1 MVWEKHVGR
10 VGALAVALGIGSA
23 VVAMPGVAWAQP
35 EGSSSASASD
45 SDAGSSRGEAKAG
58 DKPSR
63 PTKSR
68 DAAGAGTS
76 TAADSDA
83 ETDDAESETD
93 DAESDEAESDDAE
106 TDDTQ
111 PDDEATEAE
120 AETSASDP
128 VEPTDRRRSGI
139 EKRAAKDEPEAEN
152 VVPEEDGSPPDATN
166 TGDTATPA
174 SPPAAES
181 PTADADDLATAEP
194 AEQTPAPATALK
206 SLSAPGNLSS
216 TSDEPAAPDASPLLL
231 TLLASV
237 WRPLAERIA
246 EANTTATT
254 ASAVQATG
262 EVQAGATSSPIPGTA
277 YQSPVIGP
285 DGTLYQVTSGGST
298 TQVSIL
304 DSDGQ
309 VIATSD
315 EIRGV
320 SAPYGRAAMRPDG
333 TLIVVT
339 TTNRRT
345 NTIISAV
352 DSEGKVSRVA
362 TLIGVTDTPLTV
374 GSDGALY
381 FRTEIVPFSPLAD
394 PIEYRF
400 VRISANNFVRSYSY
414 DTDFE
419 VAPDGTAHL
428 VSSGFGF
435 STFRTIDSNGWTRAT
450 FLPFGSDPSDPLVDE
465 DGTAYVTAGVTGLF
479 GTQSTRVYTVD
490 GASRTVRSI
499 VGLPGDT
506 VMTADGFGLETFT
519 FDGDSDDGTRT
530 YISRITANSIA
541 TSDVIDGRIAGF
553 QLGPD
558 GTAYAPIAD
567 PTLDNTPVAVVDT
580 DGNVNTVLLPGTLV
594 VRDRNVRGGRSQ
606 SAENLGYVNYT
617 VNGTEYVA
625 VLGPDA
631 TVVRTIELP
640 EGATGGTVFFG
651 PDGAAYELVE
661 YREPSGNYVSRQI
674 LALSTDTYTSIVPGV
689 AFLQAADVVFGPDG
703 IGYLLVGTPAAY
715 DIDVLGFD
723 AAGDTVIP
731 PSGVTNPA
739 LRHVTLRDIEVL
751 AFGPDGTAYLTDRS
765 PAGSGVYALTATGAQ
780 KVADLEY
787 SQLGTYNLPTFST
800 DGTGYVANTVALEGG
815 GFATIVTSFSP
826 PTNL

>member
-35 EGSSSASASD
+35 DGSSSASTSD
-45 SDAGSSRGEAKAG
+45 STSGSSRGETKAT

-63 PTKSR
+63 PAKSR
-68 DAAGAGTS
+68 DTAGAGTS
-76 TAADSDA
+76 TSADSDA
-83 ETDDAESETD
+83 E
-93 DAESDEAESDDAE
+93 SDETASDDAESDDAE
-106 TDDTQ
+106 SDD
-111 PDDEATEAE
+111 DAAEAE

-128 VEPTDRRRSGI
+128 EETTDRRRSGV
-139 EKRAAKDEPEAEN
+139 EKRAAKDEPEAES
-152 VVPEEDGSPPDATN
+152 VVPEEDISPSDATN

-174 SPPAAES
+174 SAPPTES
-181 PTADADDLATAEP
+181 PIANADDLATAEP
-194 AEQTPAPATALK
+194 AKQTPAPATALK

-216 TSDEPAAPDASPLLL
+216 TSEEPAAPDASPLLL

-246 EANTTATT
+246 EANTSATT
-254 ASAVQATG
+254 ASAVQETG

-298 TQVSIL
+298 TRVSIL

-309 VIATSD
+309 VVATSD

-320 SAPYGRAAMRPDG
+320 SAPYARAAMRPDG

-345 NTIISAV
+345 NTIVSAV
-352 DSEGKVSRVA
+352 DSDGTVSRVA

-374 GSDGALY
+374 GPDGALY
-381 FRTEIVPFSPLAD
+381 FRTEIGPFSPFAD

-414 DTDFE
+414 DTEFE

-435 STFRTIDSNGWTRAT
+435 STLRTIDSNGWTRAT

-519 FDGDSDDGTRT
+519 FDGDSDDGTGTT
-530 YISRITANSIA
+530 YISRITANSIT

-567 PTLDNTPVAVVDT
+567 PTLDDTPVAVVDT
-580 DGNVNTVLLPGTLV
+580 DGNVNTVVLPGTLV
-594 VRDRNVRGGRSQ
+594 VRDRNIRGGRSQ

-661 YREPSGNYVSRQI
+661 YREPSGSYVSRQI

-689 AFLQAADVVFGPDG
+689 AFVQAADVVFGPDG

-715 DIDVLGFD
+715 DIDVLGFN
-723 AAGDTVIP
+723 AAGDTVVP

-739 LRHVTLRDIEVL
+739 LRHVTLGDVEVL
-751 AFGPDGTAYLTDRS
+751 AFGPDGTAYLTDRGA
-765 PAGSGVYALTATGAQ
+765 AGSGVYALTATGTQ

-787 SQLGTYNLPTFST
+787 SQLGVTNLPTFSA
-800 DGTGYVANTVALEGG
+800 DGTGYVAATVALEGG
-815 GFATIVTSFSP
+815 GVATVVTSFSP